1 MRFLS
6 RVPCTMMGSLV
17 EVVWSTD
24 SESLVLRREA
34 ICDLTP
40 EDVVVGVGSFDFAVL
55 CDFKRDGALHAF

>member
-1 MRFLS
+1 M
-6 RVPCTMMGSLV
+6 

-40 EDVVVGVGSFDFAVL
+40 KDVVVGVGLFDFAVL
-55 CDFKRDGALHAF
+55 CNFKRDGALCAF